1 MQEVNSIH
9 KRLAPLLLL
18 GLLVSF
24 YLSHHHIEVKSN
36 LQIGTS
42 ICSFDEVF
50 DCDSVARSDF
60 SELMGMPVA
69 FLGIFYYSVVFL
81 LLVFNKDLAFDAKKK
96 LNSLLFALFSISLVL
111 SLYLAYGS
119 YVTLGKV
126 CIFCSL
132 LYVTNLALYGLM
144 FFYKE
149 QRGSLGAAISF
160 LFQDFLVSLKGLFFI
175 LGTVGVA
182 VTLFTFPPVYEKYVL
197 LPRYLNVQ
205 GQKIIAELKSQWE
218 NGPVEIDENLAKAL
232 PGAIIREPSSN
243 ASKIFTIVEYADYE
257 CPFCQKVAPVLEK
270 LYEENK
276 DRVRLV
282 LLQFPLDNVCNRSIE
297 RNFHENSCK
306 LAKSVVC
313 ASLDFG
319 KSSLDFHNRV
329 LKDQPFSDEALD
341 VLYKDFQMD
350 GANCPKAEAALKEQI
365 EFALKADIHST
376 PNIFIE
382 GKRVKFN
389 SFPQVETVL
398 REIVGGK

>member
-9 KRLAPLLLL
+9 KRLNPLLLL

-69 FLGIFYYSVVFL
+69 FIGVFYYAVVFL
-81 LLVFNKDLAFDAKKK
+81 LLIFSKDLEINAKRK
-96 LNSLLFALFSISLVL
+96 LNSFLFLLFSVSVAL

-132 LYVTNLALYGLM
+132 LYVTNLALFGLM

-149 QRGSLGAAISF
+149 QRESLASGFSF
-160 LFQDFLVSLKGLFFI
+160 IFEDFLASLKGIFFI

-182 VTLFTFPPVYEKYVL
+182 VIIFTFPPVYEKYIL

-205 GQKIIAELKSQWE
+205 GQKIIGELKSQWE
-218 NGPVEIDENLAKAL
+218 NSPVEIDENLAKAL

-243 ASKIFTIVEYADYE
+243 SSKVFTIVEYADYE

-270 LYEENK
+270 IYK
-276 DRVRLV
+276 DNIDHVRLV
-282 LLQFPLDNVCNRSIE
+282 LLQFPLDSSCNPSIQG
-297 RNFHENSCK
+297 NMHQSACK
-306 LAKSVVC
+306 VAKAVLC
-313 ASLDFG
+313 AGLDYG
-319 KSSLDFHNRV
+319 KSSLEFQERV
-329 LKDQPFSDEALD
+329 LADKPFTDEALEA
-341 VLYKDFQMD
+341 LFKEFEID
-350 GANCPKAEAALKEQI
+350 GTKCPKADAALKEQI
-365 EFALKADIHST
+365 EFAIKADIHST
-376 PNIFIE
+376 PNIFVD